1 MAFLGKLC
9 RQPPGCLPSL
19 KHNVRFVSTEH
30 QQTLLGSL
38 GLAFPEGTHVAEDH
52 GLGNGDCTID
62 VTESLELLISVTAQN
77 IVLLNSVQSLLLSLQ
92 FDDVWVRNNF
102 LKQQHLA
109 VPGEHSS
116 LPLNADA
123 LVLMALRCYH
133 HISLIQ
139 HKHFDFLGI
148 YEFELGTPV
157 QHDLLT
163 SLHCWDRKE
172 GKFQLW
178 IKLPHLLNHFSCL
191 QCQLVRWGKA
201 QTLVGQRDNMFE
213 VINTTGN
220 ATTLAYDTPL
230 LWFKLSPHSL
240 PSLSSPCA
248 RRDGEENQKNVTP
261 RG

>member
-1 MAFLGKLC
+1 M
-9 RQPPGCLPSL
+9 
-19 KHNVRFVSTEH
+19 
-30 QQTLLGSL
+30 
-38 GLAFPEGTHVAEDH
+38 AEDH
-52 GLGNGDCTID
+52 GLGNGDSAID

-102 LKQQHLA
+102 LSKLPHGILK
-109 VPGEHSS
+109 GELSLKEPKPPWARYSQS

-123 LVLMALRCYH
+123 LVLMALGCYH

-157 QHDLLT
+157 QHGAGSANHNLITVLT
-163 SLHCWDRKE
+163 LIASDSI

-201 QTLVGQRDNMFE
+201 QTLLSVLFHF
-213 VINTTGN
+213 TH
-220 ATTLAYDTPL
+220 LPL
-230 LWFKLSPHSL
+230 V
-240 PSLSSPCA
+240 SSH
-248 RRDGEENQKNVTP
+248 
-261 RG
+261 

>member
-1 MAFLGKLC
+1 M
-9 RQPPGCLPSL
+9 
-19 KHNVRFVSTEH
+19 
-30 QQTLLGSL
+30 
-38 GLAFPEGTHVAEDH
+38 AEDH
-52 GLGNGDCTID
+52 GLGNGDSAVD

-77 IVLLNSVQSLLLSLQ
+77 IVLLNSVQCLLLSLQ

-109 VPGEHSS
+109 VPGDQC

-123 LVLMALRCYH
+123 LVLMALGCYH

-157 QHDLLT
+157 EHSARSQHVTVLT
-163 SLHCWDRKE
+163 LIASDSI
-172 GKFQLW
+172 GKLQLW

-201 QTLVGQRDNMFE
+201 QTLHTHCWGVSGQ
-213 VINTTGN
+213 
-220 ATTLAYDTPL
+220 
-230 LWFKLSPHSL
+230 
-240 PSLSSPCA
+240 
-248 RRDGEENQKNVTP
+248 Q
-261 RG
+261 

>member
-1 MAFLGKLC
+1 M
-9 RQPPGCLPSL
+9 
-19 KHNVRFVSTEH
+19 
-30 QQTLLGSL
+30 
-38 GLAFPEGTHVAEDH
+38 AEDH
-52 GLGNGDCTID
+52 GLGNGDSAID

-109 VPGEHSS
+109 VPGDQS

-123 LVLMALRCYH
+123 LVLMALGCYH

-157 QHDLLT
+157 QHGAGSANHNLITVLT
-163 SLHCWDRKE
+163 LIASDSI

-201 QTLVGQRDNMFE
+201 QTLLSVLFHF
-213 VINTTGN
+213 TH
-220 ATTLAYDTPL
+220 LPL
-230 LWFKLSPHSL
+230 V
-240 PSLSSPCA
+240 SSH
-248 RRDGEENQKNVTP
+248 
-261 RG
+261 